1 MKCSPTNTKHNVDP
15 MRYPKVQGV
24 YEKEFY
30 DSFSAAHL
38 FGDVV
43 ETIVDSVNKNRRK

>member
-1 MKCSPTNTKHNVDP
+1 MKQSPTHTAHAVDP
-15 MRYPKVQGV
+15 MRYPRVQGV

-30 DSFSAAHL
+30 NSFSAAHL

-43 ETIVDSVNKNRRK
+43 EALVEVVNNKKK